1 MRKVT
6 AAYTGVV
13 RGFLDKRFF
22 VLAAVLVAACGSS
35 TNRGDMG
42 GGGDLGVGLTIL
54 PSTIELGPG
63 RTQQFAASRRAQWSV
78 VEAGGGSV
86 DDHGLYTAPATV
98 GDYHLSASTDDGLQA
113 RATITVV
120 ERKVALLAGALGAD
134 GTADDS
140 GTSARFAT
148 PEHLAYDGAG
158 TLYVADYDNHTVRA
172 VALPSGAVTTV
183 AGLAGAGGAADGTG
197 TNAIFHHPWGVAL
210 DGKGALL
217 VSDSDNNTI
226 RRIELGTRAVTTISG
241 IAGQTGN
248 TNGTAALWSGPLGL
262 AYDGA
267 SGTLYVADSGNGA
280 VRALDVAS
288 RSVRTIAGGFG
299 DPVGLAFDG
308 GSYLYV
314 ADRAQQKIVRVTV
327 ADGTEVTLAGGGY
340 GYRDGTGTGAH
351 FSFLG
356 QVALA
361 GNTLYIADLGLR
373 ALDVTT
379 GAVTTLA
386 RASDDL
392 AGGGGLALDGQ
403 GHLFVSLLI
412 SSAILRVNLDGS
424 GRTVVAGPPAFAGG
438 YFDGIGAGVRFDQPR
453 SLVFDGAGA
462 LYVSDA
468 YNSAVRQVDVAS
480 GSVQTLAGTPWRFDR
495 NGSGA
500 HARFNSPERVLTD
513 GAGTLYIV
521 EPANDVVRKYVVAT
535 GALTTLAGTF
545 GYGGNID
552 GSGAGA
558 QLNLPAG
565 GCVMGGALYLADAGN
580 DTIRKIDLATA
591 AVTTI
596 AGAVE
601 LADGVD
607 DTGAAARF
615 DTPRDV
621 ACDAT
626 NNLLYVADANN
637 HALRRVDLA
646 SGAVTT
652 VAGALKMAGD
662 VDDTAGA
669 ARFTSPSYLAAAGGF
684 LYVGEPGSKRI
695 RKVSLAD
702 FSVTTPVAALP
713 GSMGLTGLTVDG
725 AGTVYYSDRDA
736 LVHAVSTAGVV
747 TTLAGGATAGP
758 TLDGTGG
765 AASFDEPSGLT
776 LDGGSLYLV
785 EPNGAT
791 LRAVTLPGG
800 AVTTIAGCGTFCAQF
815 AGTGA
820 GAFFSIPYGLAF
832 DGAGALFATDL
843 SGHTLDRIGVP
854 GAALTVVAGVPLA
867 FGADDGIGAAA
878 RLDAPGSIVS
888 DGAGTIYMSDRNDHV
903 IRSFVVATGALSTI
917 AGQVGTRG
925 TDDGPAANARF
936 SAPEGLALDGAGNLY
951 IADSGNHAIRR
962 LALDAA
968 TVDTL
973 AGMPGSGGALD
984 GIGHEARFVTPLDL
998 AYDGAGHL
1006 YVADSGNGAIR
1017 RIEIASATVTT
1028 YAGVLGQH
1036 GVAVG
1041 AIPGRLNRP
1050 SGLAVLPDGGLAIL
1064 DEQAV
1069 LVVR

>member
-120 ERKVALLAGALGAD
+120 DRKVALLAGALGAD

-248 TNGTAALWSGPLGL
+248 TNGTAALWSGP
-262 AYDGA
+262 
-267 SGTLYVADSGNGA
+267 
-280 VRALDVAS
+280 
-288 RSVRTIAGGFG
+288 
-299 DPVGLAFDG
+299 VGLAFDG

-424 GRTVVAGPPAFAGG
+424 RRTVVAGPPAFAGG
-438 YFDGIGAGVRFDQPR
+438 Y
-453 SLVFDGAGA
+453 
-462 LYVSDA
+462 
-468 YNSAVRQVDVAS
+468 
-480 GSVQTLAGTPWRFDR
+480 
-495 NGSGA
+495 
-500 HARFNSPERVLTD
+500 
-513 GAGTLYIV
+513 
-521 EPANDVVRKYVVAT
+521 
-535 GALTTLAGTF
+535 
-545 GYGGNID
+545 
-552 GSGAGA
+552 
-558 QLNLPAG
+558 
-565 GCVMGGALYLADAGN
+565 
-580 DTIRKIDLATA
+580 
-591 AVTTI
+591 
-596 AGAVE
+596 
-601 LADGVD
+601 
-607 DTGAAARF
+607 
-615 DTPRDV
+615 
-621 ACDAT
+621 
-626 NNLLYVADANN
+626 
-637 HALRRVDLA
+637 
-646 SGAVTT
+646 
-652 VAGALKMAGD
+652 
-662 VDDTAGA
+662 
-669 ARFTSPSYLAAAGGF
+669 
-684 LYVGEPGSKRI
+684 
-695 RKVSLAD
+695 
-702 FSVTTPVAALP
+702 
-713 GSMGLTGLTVDG
+713 
-725 AGTVYYSDRDA
+725 
-736 LVHAVSTAGVV
+736 
-747 TTLAGGATAGP
+747 
-758 TLDGTGG
+758 
-765 AASFDEPSGLT
+765 
-776 LDGGSLYLV
+776 
-785 EPNGAT
+785 
-791 LRAVTLPGG
+791 
-800 AVTTIAGCGTFCAQF
+800 
-815 AGTGA
+815 
-820 GAFFSIPYGLAF
+820 
-832 DGAGALFATDL
+832 
-843 SGHTLDRIGVP
+843 
-854 GAALTVVAGVPLA
+854 
-867 FGADDGIGAAA
+867 
-878 RLDAPGSIVS
+878 
-888 DGAGTIYMSDRNDHV
+888 
-903 IRSFVVATGALSTI
+903 
-917 AGQVGTRG
+917 
-925 TDDGPAANARF
+925 
-936 SAPEGLALDGAGNLY
+936 
-951 IADSGNHAIRR
+951 
-962 LALDAA
+962 
-968 TVDTL
+968 
-973 AGMPGSGGALD
+973 
-984 GIGHEARFVTPLDL
+984 
-998 AYDGAGHL
+998 
-1006 YVADSGNGAIR
+1006 
-1017 RIEIASATVTT
+1017 
-1028 YAGVLGQH
+1028 
-1036 GVAVG
+1036 
-1041 AIPGRLNRP
+1041 
-1050 SGLAVLPDGGLAIL
+1050 
-1064 DEQAV
+1064 
-1069 LVVR
+1069 